1 MATEALRER
10 LMEEIDK
17 LPPDCLREVLDFV
30 DYLLS
35 KEGEKSTAR
44 TPDALDFQ
52 NDPLLKFIGGV
63 SHGSLAHGINEELYG
78 C

>member
-1 MATEALRER
+1 MAAVALRER
-10 LMEEIDK
+10 LIQGMDK

-30 DYLLS
+30 DYLLI
-35 KEGEKSTAR
+35 KEGEKRTAE
-44 TPDALDFQ
+44 TPDALDFPK
-52 NDPLLKFIGGV
+52 NPLLKLIGGV